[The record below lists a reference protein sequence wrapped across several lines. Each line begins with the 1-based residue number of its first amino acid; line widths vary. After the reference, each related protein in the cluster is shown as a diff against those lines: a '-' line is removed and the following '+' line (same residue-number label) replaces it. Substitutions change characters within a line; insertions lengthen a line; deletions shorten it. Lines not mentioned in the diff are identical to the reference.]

1 MGGITLS
8 NNNYYETLVNKFDN
22 IDDLIN
28 QFSTLTNSYRLMIG
42 AAEEL
47 TRTPSATQ
55 DIICEAI
62 IRSAF
67 LGNILDQFMI
77 AIQLSIISNLLAGE
91 EGGGLDNI
99 PNPYM

>member
-1 MGGITLS
+1 MS
-8 NNNYYETLVNKFDN
+8 HRNYYQTLLDRFDSL
-22 IDDLIN
+22 DDLIN
-28 QFSTLTNSYRLMIG
+28 QFSTLTDSYRLLVG

-47 TRTPSATQ
+47 TRTPSATN
-55 DIICEAI
+55 DIICESI

-77 AIQLSIISNLLAGE
+77 AIQLMIISNLLAGE
-91 EGGGLDNI
+91 DEGGLDNI